1 MPLPGRDAVHEVLA
15 AVLRDVLAQLRQQ
28 SRRPLLLRVR
38 LLRLVHT
45 QSTSVATVWAPQE
58 RKYPSGVSGA
68 APGRRSGDDKCT

>member
-15 AVLRDVLAQLRQQ
+15 AVLRDVFAQLRQQ

-45 QSTSVATVWAPQE
+45 QSTSVATVCE
-58 RKYPSGVSGA
+58 
-68 APGRRSGDDKCT
+68 

>member
-45 QSTSVATVWAPQE
+45 QSTSVATVCE
-58 RKYPSGVSGA
+58 
-68 APGRRSGDDKCT
+68 